1 MQNDNAIWLISGWSR
16 CRVTFDEDGFI
27 YNMGSSGA
35 ADNIYAVYA
44 IGEDESSLKVRD
56 YYFSVDG
63 MMKIGII
70 IRLETKIKRRVRYL
84 EERMFGSS
92 SMKSLIKNKYQFGIR
107 IFDRL

>member
-56 YYFSVDG
+56 YFPESLSFISVTND
-63 MMKIGII
+63 KIY
-70 IRLETKIKRRVRYL
+70 R
-84 EERMFGSS
+84 FC
-92 SMKSLIKNKYQFGIR
+92 LIV
-107 IFDRL
+107 